1 MHCRPTENCT
11 QTEYEDGSCLFEDG
25 RPIITL
31 SSSETGF
38 SMILLFSLK
47 GGEIA
52 VLVQSNTEQCKA
64 MLSNIK
70 YQRIECYLKRP
81 GYSMVTKSTELS
93 RPRAMASQGLIDE
106 MEI

>member
-1 MHCRPTENCT
+1 MGPSLGKIGLWGGLDYTNGIHKDS
-11 QTEYEDGSCLFEDG
+11 YDLFEDG
-25 RPIITL
+25 RPTTL

-70 YQRIECYLKRP
+70 YQRIECYL
-81 GYSMVTKSTELS
+81 
-93 RPRAMASQGLIDE
+93 
-106 MEI
+106 